1 MNPAPFK
8 KSMTEKF
15 GSTVMDETTKIS
27 QTQQIDSLGILP
39 STPRQMLAHKKG
51 AVSDVQVHRSH

>member
-1 MNPAPFK
+1 
-8 KSMTEKF
+8 MTEKF

-51 AVSDVQVHRSH
+51 AVSDIQVHRSH